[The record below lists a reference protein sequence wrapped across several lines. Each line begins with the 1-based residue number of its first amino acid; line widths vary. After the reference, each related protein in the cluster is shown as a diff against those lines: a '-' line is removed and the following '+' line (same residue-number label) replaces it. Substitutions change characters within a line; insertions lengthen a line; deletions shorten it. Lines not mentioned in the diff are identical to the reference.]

1 MRPVLLRTFAVAR
14 ADGNSGGSNSSAC
27 SSSSTHT
34 SSSESPA
41 RSSASRHL
49 GALIGEFSGVLVTFV
64 PGLAVA
70 VRRMHDT
77 GRSGWWVL
85 LSVVPFV
92 GLLVLFWYCT
102 DSRPANRWGPN
113 PKASAPPTP
122 LTLVYNR

>member
-1 MRPVLLRTFAVAR
+1 MLFVIDAYIIVGIAGALFGQL
-14 ADGNSGGSNSSAC
+14 
-27 SSSSTHT
+27 
-34 SSSESPA
+34 
-41 RSSASRHL
+41 HL
-49 GALIGEFSGVLVTFV
+49 GALIGEFSGVVVTFA
-64 PGLAVA
+64 PGLAVT

-113 PKASAPPTP
+113 PKASVPQTP
-122 LTLVYNR
+122 LTLVYGR